1 MIVEGLTKK
10 HGGGSIEL
18 LLHRKGR
25 ARGRRVHDSG
35 GVVVVV
41 VHDDGRGRRCRRCR
55 YDLFHVFVFAPL
67 ADGVEPHSVR
77 PRQKEQ
83 IRDPVPARRGVS
95 GLGPRVHLDLC
106 GNQPV
111 S

>member
-1 MIVEGLTKK
+1 M
-10 HGGGSIEL
+10 HD
-18 LLHRKGR
+18 GR
-25 ARGRRVHDSG
+25 GVMVMVMDDGWRGRR
-35 GVVVVV
+35 
-41 VHDDGRGRRCRRCR
+41 GRRRCD
-55 YDLFHVFVFAPL
+55 DLFHVLVAAPL
-67 ADGVEPHSVR
+67 ADGIEPHSVW

-83 IRDPVPARRGVS
+83 IRDPVPASRGVS